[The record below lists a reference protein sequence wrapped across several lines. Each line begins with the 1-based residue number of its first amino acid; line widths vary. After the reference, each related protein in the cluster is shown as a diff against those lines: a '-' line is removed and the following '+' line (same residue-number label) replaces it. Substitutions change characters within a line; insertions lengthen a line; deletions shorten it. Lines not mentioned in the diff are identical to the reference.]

1 LEALSE
7 FDGKQRKAVF
17 ALSEMLLRENQEDEK
32 SSATLGGSDVP
43 GIGTFPTIQVFCGVY

>member
-1 LEALSE
+1 LETLSE

-43 GIGTFPTIQVFCGVY
+43 GIGTFATIQVFCGVY